1 MIPASSLPLYA
12 ALPIL
17 VGAVLVLT
25 NRRTRL
31 THALAVAVL
40 LLNVAAGALLV
51 ATVRDGTV
59 VAGHVGGW
67 DLPLGITFVADLF
80 GALMVTATGLL
91 TLVCLWF
98 AIVSRQTGQG
108 YFSAMVLILT
118 GGVNGALL
126 TGDLFNLFVFIEVM
140 LLPSYALLV
149 VARRGRGQLMQV
161 TAPRIYITVNLLAS
175 TLLLAGIGL
184 VYGVTGTVNLA
195 QLWGAAAKSPEAG
208 TAFTIVL
215 VALSVKAAAFPVHGW
230 LPRTYPFMSPAVTAL
245 FSGLHTKV
253 GVYALFRLYAIAF
266 DGDERY
272 LWIGAT
278 VFALTMI
285 FGVLGAVGQTDARA
299 ILSFHMVSQIG
310 YILMGLAL
318 FTPLGLAAGVFYLLH
333 HMFVKASLFLSTGA
347 VELVHG
353 RHTLGGVSG
362 LGRREPLT
370 AIVFFVAA
378 MSLAG
383 IPPFSG
389 FVAKLTLIVAALDA
403 GQLAVA
409 VVAVV
414 VSLFTILSM
423 LKIWGAMFMGE
434 PQEAENNV
442 GRVSIPL
449 ILPAFALAG
458 VTIGLG
464 LGAEPLLALCRVAA
478 AGLTDPSTYVEA
490 VVGA

>member
-1 MIPASSLPLYA
+1 M
-12 ALPIL
+12 
-17 VGAVLVLT
+17 
-25 NRRTRL
+25 
-31 THALAVAVL
+31 
-40 LLNVAAGALLV
+40 
-51 ATVRDGTV
+51 
-59 VAGHVGGW
+59 
-67 DLPLGITFVADLF
+67 
-80 GALMVTATGLL
+80 
-91 TLVCLWF
+91 
-98 AIVSRQTGQG
+98 
-108 YFSAMVLILT
+108 
-118 GGVNGALL
+118 
-126 TGDLFNLFVFIEVM
+126 
-140 LLPSYALLV
+140 
-149 VARRGRGQLMQV
+149 
-161 TAPRIYITVNLLAS
+161 
-175 TLLLAGIGL
+175 
-184 VYGVTGTVNLA
+184 
-195 QLWGAAAKSPEAG
+195 
-208 TAFTIVL
+208 
-215 VALSVKAAAFPVHGW
+215 
-230 LPRTYPFMSPAVTAL
+230 

-253 GVYALFRLYAIAF
+253 GVYAFFRLYAIAF

-370 AIVFFVAA
+370 AIVFFVAG